1 MRQKPRA
8 AGEWARKGQRER
20 ARLELARD
28 RTDAQADGE
37 EATAQQE
44 DRVLKADRSP
54 LGKRVESD
62 EVKQATELVGLRL
75 ELFCKHLAR
84 GKDRDEQE
92 SPEADQ
98 HDLKRQPHTLFADQ
112 ADDQSAVHAIASW
125 SR

>member
-1 MRQKPRA
+1 M
-8 AGEWARKGQRER
+8 
-20 ARLELARD
+20 
-28 RTDAQADGE
+28 
-37 EATAQQE
+37 
-44 DRVLKADRSP
+44 LKADRSP

-92 SPEADQ
+92 SPQADQ
-98 HDLKRQPHTLFADQ
+98 DDLKWQSHSLFADQ